1 MKLDWIKFIIELV
14 IKYKV
19 WGIILGII
27 LTLIGIISYLIKVL
41 LDPDLSARW
50 RSHFYKAA
58 YKISGK
64 SEAEKKYIENDIS
77 SSINLARRKMPFGKE
92 HLPKAIKVEWFEG
105 VEGETSH
112 IKENEIV
119 VRLDP
124 SELQEKNIIL
134 LANAL
139 VKQTSLIGIRYI
151 LKEPLEI
158 SMDLNLVK
166 NLLTEIGNRRILD
179 WFFRNE
185 YRPNINKSDEIR
197 EWNGKIAEIDERG
210 LFTRLLLV
218 ELDEYSKRI
227 LGKPPHLV
235 KFYEIAGLV
244 DFLYKIATK
253 AMGQDVPLDYI
264 KWHIKIGVIIVGET
278 SKILDDGVGPY
289 LKAFAYKMNRQLT
302 SIYIIQFDKALLGHR
317 DPQAYSEFKKF
328 TQELDER
335 IQEKFK
341 INKDFELSYKCRDS
355 LMKFRKAK
363 IFHYIPVYVS

>member
-14 IKYKV
+14 IKYRV
-19 WGIILGII
+19 WGIISI
-27 LTLIGIISYLIKVL
+27 LIGIILYLLRVS
-41 LDPDLSARW
+41 LDEDLNARW
-50 RSHFYKAA
+50 RSRFYKAV

-105 VEGETSH
+105 VEGETAH

-166 NLLTEIGNRRILD
+166 NLLKEIGNRRILD

-185 YRPNINKSDEIR
+185 YHPNINKSDEIR
-197 EWNGKIAEIDERG
+197 EWNGKIVEIDERG

-227 LGKPPHLV
+227 LGKPPFLV
-235 KFYEIAGLV
+235 KFFEIAGLV

-253 AMGQDVPLDYI
+253 AMGQDVPLTYI
-264 KWHIKIGVIIVGET
+264 KRHIKIGVIIVGET
-278 SKILDDGVGPY
+278 SKILIEGVDPY
-289 LKAFAYKMNRQLT
+289 LMAFTLHMKRQLT

-317 DPQAYSEFKKF
+317 DPQAYREFKKL

-341 INKDFELSYKCRDS
+341 INKDFELSYKCRD
-355 LMKFRKAK
+355 LLGNTRKAK